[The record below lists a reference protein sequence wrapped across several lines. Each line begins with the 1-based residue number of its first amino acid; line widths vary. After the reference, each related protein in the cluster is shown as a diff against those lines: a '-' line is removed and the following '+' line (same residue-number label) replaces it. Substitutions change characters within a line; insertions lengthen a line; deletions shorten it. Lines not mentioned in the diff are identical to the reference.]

1 MIVIRPQQLTH
12 EGQKT
17 SNFVP
22 LKWTSFPA
30 SSKPIV
36 LKRKAENQIVLA
48 PSNKR
53 FKTQIV
59 HPLVQNS
66 NEEIIQM
73 PNPDKGSD
81 LLKQAMDMSD
91 LNAIVNPTEK
101 AIPKSNV
108 LEKAMEISDLSG
120 LFMNPEQPQNP
131 TCPPLDFNTAID
143 DFNLDF
149 LQ

>member
-22 LKWTSFPA
+22 LKWASFPA
-30 SSKPIV
+30 SSKPII

-48 PSNKR
+48 SSNKR
-53 FKTQIV
+53 IKTQIV

-91 LNAIVNPTEK
+91 LNAIVNSTEK
-101 AIPKSNV
+101 VIPKSNV

-131 TCPPLDFNTAID
+131 TSTPLDFNSAID

>member
-1 MIVIRPQQLTH
+1 MIVIRPQQLT
-12 EGQKT
+12 GQKT

-30 SSKPIV
+30 SSKPII

-48 PSNKR
+48 SSNKR
-53 FKTQIV
+53 IKTQIV

-91 LNAIVNPTEK
+91 LNAIVNPTTQK
-101 AIPKSNV
+101 VIPKSNV
-108 LEKAMEISDLSG
+108 LEKAMDLSG

-131 TCPPLDFNTAID
+131 TCPQLDFNSAID

>member
-30 SSKPIV
+30 SSKPII

-48 PSNKR
+48 SSNKR
-53 FKTQIV
+53 IKTQIV
-59 HPLVQNS
+59 HPLMQNS

-91 LNAIVNPTEK
+91 LNAIANPTQK
-101 AIPKSNV
+101 VIPKSNV
-108 LEKAMEISDLSG
+108 LEKAMDLSG
-120 LFMNPEQPQNP
+120 LFMNPEQAQNP
-131 TCPPLDFNTAID
+131 TCPPLDFNSAID

>member
-30 SSKPIV
+30 SSKPII

-48 PSNKR
+48 SSNKR
-53 FKTQIV
+53 IKTQIV

-91 LNAIVNPTEK
+91 LNAIVNPTTQK
-101 AIPKSNV
+101 VIPKSNV
-108 LEKAMEISDLSG
+108 LEKAMDLSG

-131 TCPPLDFNTAID
+131 TCPPLDFNSAID